1 MDRAPIGDARFFARS
16 GPHAL
21 AVVAEAAGGT
31 AGKINLLIDGLAPL
45 QTAGPNDVSF
55 LDSRR
60 YVSALEQTL
69 AGAVIVRPE
78 MQACVPVATVPILTT
93 EPHVGWARV
102 AALFHPMPPVSPGV
116 HPSAFVAEDAEVDP
130 SAEIGPLCVIEAGA
144 RIGPGC
150 RIGPCAVIGIGVVI
164 GRDCRI
170 GAHASMQPRA
180 RRCARLRLS
189 RRAHRARGI
198 WIWPHQN
205 WVLDGAPTRPGDPRR
220 RRRGRRQYDDR
231 SRIDSRHADRRRFA
245 SR

>member
-31 AGKINLLIDGLAPL
+31 AGKINLLIEGLAPL
-45 QTAGPNDVSF
+45 QSAGPNDVSF
-55 LDSRR
+55 LDNRR
-60 YVSALEQTL
+60 YVSALKQTL

-116 HPSAFVAEDAEVDP
+116 HPSAFVAEDAEVDR
-130 SAEIGPLCVIEAGA
+130 STEIGPLCVIEAGA
-144 RIGPGC
+144 RDRTGLPDRTMRGDRC
-150 RIGPCAVIGIGVVI
+150 RRRHRSRLSDRRARQP
-164 GRDCRI
+164 
-170 GAHASMQPRA
+170 QPRA

-189 RRAHRARGI
+189 RRAHRARRI

-205 WVLDGAPTRPGDPRR
+205 RVLDGSPTRPGDSRR
-220 RRRGRRQYDDR
+220 RCRGRRQYDHR
-231 SRIDSRHADRRRFA
+231 SRIYSRHADRRRFA